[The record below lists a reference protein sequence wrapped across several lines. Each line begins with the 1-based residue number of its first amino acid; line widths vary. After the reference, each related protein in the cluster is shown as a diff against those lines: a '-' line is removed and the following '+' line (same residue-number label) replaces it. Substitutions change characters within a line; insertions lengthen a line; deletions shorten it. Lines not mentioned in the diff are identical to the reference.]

1 MPPVYFHHPQ
11 ATMWF
16 HNLAPFLLS
25 SLLLISP
32 PTEAA
37 RSPSVPKNAV
47 LLSSISTLTLRA
59 GKQTSARRSSPIP
72 QAACVGPREVC
83 KLYTVD
89 TIRCTNAGSDYDQ
102 ENVQWTCTAEL
113 PEEFKFGST
122 DVSCEGYASPDD
134 PYVLKGSC
142 GVEYRLLLTEK
153 GEEKYGKYVGNNGKT
168 SENGET
174 ASDLVKAL
182 FLIIFVVVLFIIV
195 STCWNAFR
203 NSPSGG
209 GRPTTFGGGG
219 GGGGNDDPP
228 PPYDYGYPPRKT
240 TRSSYPSTRAS
251 GARQEQW
258 RPGFWTGALGGA
270 AAGYMAGNRN
280 QARQPETQHRGGG
293 LFGGGTGNARGS
305 NWFGGDD
312 NAGEGSSRSYGS
324 IPPAASSSRH
334 TSTGFGSTT
343 RR

>member
-1 MPPVYFHHPQ
+1 
-11 ATMWF
+11 MWF
-16 HNLAPFLLS
+16 HSLAPFLLS
-25 SLLLISP
+25 SLLVISP

-47 LLSSISTLTLRA
+47 LLSSIATLTLRA

-72 QAACVGPREVC
+72 QAACIGPSEVC

-89 TIRCTNAGSDYDQ
+89 VIRCTNAGSDYDQ

-113 PEEFKFGST
+113 PEEFKLGST
-122 DVSCEGYASPDD
+122 DVSCEGYASSDD

-153 GEEKYGKYVGNNGKT
+153 GEEKYGRYVGNNGKT
-168 SENGET
+168 SEEGET
-174 ASDLVKAL
+174 ASDLIKAL
-182 FLIIFVVVLFIIV
+182 FLIIFVVVLLIIV
-195 STCWNAFR
+195 SSFCNTFWNGLG
-203 NSPSGG
+203 GG

-219 GGGGNDDPP
+219 GGGWNDDPP

-240 TRSSYPSTRAS
+240 YSSTRGS

-270 AAGYMAGNRN
+270 AAGYMAGSRN
-280 QARQPETQHRGGG
+280 QARQPGGG
-293 LFGGGTGNARGS
+293 
-305 NWFGGDD
+305 D

-324 IPPAASSSRH
+324 SPPAASSSRY

>member
-1 MPPVYFHHPQ
+1 
-11 ATMWF
+11 MWF
-16 HNLAPFLLS
+16 HSLAPFLLS

-32 PTEAA
+32 RTEAA

-47 LLSSISTLTLRA
+47 LLSSISSLTLRA
-59 GKQTSARRSSPIP
+59 GKQTSARRSTPIP
-72 QAACVGPREVC
+72 QAACIGPSEVC
-83 KLYTVD
+83 KLYAVD
-89 TIRCTNAGSDYDQ
+89 IIRCTNAGSDYDQ

-122 DVSCEGYASPDD
+122 DVSCEGYASSDD

-153 GEEKYGKYVGNNGKT
+153 GEEKYGRYAGNNGKT
-168 SENGET
+168 SEDGET
-174 ASDLVKAL
+174 ALDLVKAL
-182 FLIIFVVVLFIIV
+182 FLIIFVVVLLIIV
-195 STCWNAFR
+195 SSFCNASR
-203 NSPSGG
+203 NGPGG

-219 GGGGNDDPP
+219 GGGWNDDPP

-240 TRSSYPSTRAS
+240 TRSSYFSTRGS

-258 RPGFWTGALGGA
+258 RPGFWTGALGGT
-270 AAGYMAGNRN
+270 AAGYMAGSRN
-280 QARQPETQHRGGG
+280 QARRPETQHRGGG
-293 LFGGGTGNARGS
+293 LFGGGTGNAGGS
-305 NWFGGDD
+305 SWFGGGGD

-324 IPPAASSSRH
+324 SPPAASSSRH

>member
-1 MPPVYFHHPQ
+1 
-11 ATMWF
+11 MWF
-16 HNLAPFLLS
+16 HSLTPFLLS

-37 RSPSVPKNAV
+37 RSPSVPKNAA

-72 QAACVGPREVC
+72 QAACISPSEVC

-89 TIRCTNAGSDYDQ
+89 IIRCTNAGSDYDQ
-102 ENVQWTCTAEL
+102 EDVQWTCTAEL

-122 DVSCEGYASPDD
+122 DVSCEGYASSDD

-153 GEEKYGKYVGNNGKT
+153 GEEKYGRYVGNNGKT
-168 SENGET
+168 SEDGET
-174 ASDLVKAL
+174 AADLVKAL
-182 FLIIFVVVLFIIV
+182 FLIIFVVVLLIIV
-195 STCWNAFR
+195 SSFCNTSR
-203 NSPSGG
+203 NGPGGG

-219 GGGGNDDPP
+219 GGGGGGWNDDPP

-240 TRSSYPSTRAS
+240 TYSSTRGS
-251 GARQEQW
+251 GARQEQWRQW

-270 AAGYMAGNRN
+270 TAGYMAGSRNR
-280 QARQPETQHRGGG
+280 ARQPETQRRGGG
-293 LFGGGTGNARGS
+293 LFGG
-305 NWFGGDD
+305 D
-312 NAGEGSSRSYGS
+312 NAGEGSSRSY
-324 IPPAASSSRH
+324 AASSSWH
-334 TSTGFGSTT
+334 ASTGFGSTT

>member
-1 MPPVYFHHPQ
+1 
-11 ATMWF
+11 MWF
-16 HNLAPFLLS
+16 HSLAPFILS

-72 QAACVGPREVC
+72 QAACIGPPEVC

-89 TIRCTNAGSDYDQ
+89 IIRCTNAGSDYDL
-102 ENVQWTCTAEL
+102 EDVQWTCTAEL

-122 DVSCEGYASPDD
+122 DVSCEGYTSSDD

-153 GEEKYGKYVGNNGKT
+153 GEEKYGRYVGNNGKT
-168 SENGET
+168 SDDGET
-174 ASDLVKAL
+174 TSDLIKAL
-182 FLIIFVVVLFIIV
+182 FLIIFLVVLLLIV
-195 STCWNAFR
+195 SSFCSTFR
-203 NSPSGG
+203 NGLGG

-219 GGGGNDDPP
+219 GGGGGGWNDDPP
-228 PPYDYGYPPRKT
+228 PPYDYGYPPRT
-240 TRSSYPSTRAS
+240 TKRSYFSTRGS
-251 GARQEQW
+251 EVRREQW
-258 RPGFWTGALGGA
+258 RPGFWTGALGGT
-270 AAGYMAGNRN
+270 AAGYMAGRRNR
-280 QARQPETQHRGGG
+280 ARQPETQHRGGG
-293 LFGGGTGNARGS
+293 PFGG
-305 NWFGGDD
+305 D

-324 IPPAASSSRH
+324 ASASWH
-334 TSTGFGSTT
+334 TSAGFGSTT